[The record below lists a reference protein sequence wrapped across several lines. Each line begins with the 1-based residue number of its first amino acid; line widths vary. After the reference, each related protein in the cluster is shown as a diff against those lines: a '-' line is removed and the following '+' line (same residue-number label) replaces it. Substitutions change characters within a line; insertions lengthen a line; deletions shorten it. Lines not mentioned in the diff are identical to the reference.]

1 MFQWHCQMRT
11 PMSHISMSPPP
22 SRSSLQV
29 RILLMVD
36 EAGGSSVLSWIV
48 VLGIILLVML
58 GLRYL
63 YVIWRRRKNRAEIE
77 FEMSE
82 SNRQVNETVT
92 NNNRGY
98 GDFIDEAQ

>member
-1 MFQWHCQMRT
+1 M
-11 PMSHISMSPPP
+11 P
-22 SRSSLQV
+22 
-29 RILLMVD
+29 LMIED
-36 EAGGSSVLSWIV
+36 TGGSSVLSWII
-48 VLGIILLVML
+48 VLAIILLVLL

-82 SNRQVNETVT
+82 SNRQPNETVT
-92 NNNRGY
+92 NSNRGY